1 VIDEYILRYINKTG
15 LTRDVISESSG
26 AKSVGDLV
34 IYPLFGDLHSVI
46 FVGQVLIDK
55 VVNQQKHNVVLT
67 WPGLEKLI
75 HGVNEVWSLST
86 SYNYQ
91 AFHNQAFGLENNS
104 AAKNVLLRSLNEN
117 FVNIDDLE
125 KIKEKYNHT
134 IKQKF
139 LEEKPF
145 KLNAF
150 NCVPASNLAG
160 VEKSNKKK
168 VFIFPF
174 STHKHIKEN
183 KIVHEIVDPQIYI
196 EIIKRLLSYGYHVFC
211 VQNDWTANIKDD
223 ITSLEITYIVDNN
236 FERLI
241 SYAKYSGCF
250 FDIFNDLQIIGLLAQ
265 VPVFSLYERSFF
277 YEAKKDLEREIF
289 DFINK
294 NKIVFSFI
302 TMFKKM
308 VNLNIDFCDSIIDRF
323 DDFYTKMVLNS
334 HKSSLP
340 DKQVDVSGYIS
351 DRVQRYKPKL
361 ITSLLEQKEREK
373 NA

>member
-55 VVNQQKHNVVLT
+55 VVNPQKHNVVLT

-75 HGVNEVWSLST
+75 NGVNEVWSLST

-91 AFHNQAFGLENNS
+91 AFHNQAYGMENNG
-104 AAKNVLLRSLNEN
+104 AAKNVLIRSLNEN
-117 FVNIDDLE
+117 FVNIDNLQ

-134 IKQKF
+134 IKRKF

-145 KLNAF
+145 TLKSF
-150 NCVPASNLAG
+150 PCVPASSLNG
-160 VEKSNKKK
+160 IEKSNKKK

-183 KIVHEIVDPQIYI
+183 SIVHEVVDPQIYI
-196 EIIKRLLSYGYHVFC
+196 EIIRRLLSYGFHVFC

-223 ITSLEITYIVDNN
+223 VISSEITYIVDND

-241 SYAKYSGCF
+241 SYAKYAGCF
-250 FDIFNDLQIIGLLAQ
+250 LDIFNDLQIIGLMAQ
-265 VPVFSLYERSFF
+265 VPVFSLYERNFF

-289 DFINK
+289 DFTNK
-294 NKIVFSFI
+294 NKIVFSFLS
-302 TMFKKM
+302 MFKKM
-308 VNLNIDFCDSIIDRF
+308 VNLNIDFCNSIIDRF

-334 HKSSLP
+334 YKLSVP
-340 DKQVDVSGYIS
+340 DKHVDVSGYVS
-351 DRVQRYKPKL
+351 DRVKRYRPKF
-361 ITSLLEQKEREK
+361 ITSMLEQKEREK